1 MSRWAVESIRKEFC
15 LAVHKAPEMKRAYTN
30 FSDAARV
37 EGESE
42 PAKSSIFTC
51 TDICRTLLDMGS
63 QSVTAREF
71 KKERLETRLTPQ
83 QKKRIER
90 AARIKGTSLSDFV
103 VLSAD
108 DAALRVIRE
117 QETLTLTER
126 ASEVFVDALLN
137 PPAPGRR
144 LAVAA
149 KRFRARTGT

>member
-1 MSRWAVESIRKEFC
+1 MS
-15 LAVHKAPEMKRAYTN
+15 
-30 FSDAARV
+30 
-37 EGESE
+37 
-42 PAKSSIFTC
+42 
-51 TDICRTLLDMGS
+51 S

-117 QETLTLTER
+117 QETLSLNER
-126 ASEVFVDALLN
+126 ASEVFIDALLN

-149 KRFRARTGT
+149 KRFRARTGS

>member
-1 MSRWAVESIRKEFC
+1 
-15 LAVHKAPEMKRAYTN
+15 
-30 FSDAARV
+30 
-37 EGESE
+37 
-42 PAKSSIFTC
+42 
-51 TDICRTLLDMGS
+51 MGS

-117 QETLTLTER
+117 QETLSLNER
-126 ASEVFVDALLN
+126 ASEVFIDALFN

-144 LAVAA
+144 LAAAA
-149 KRFRARTGT
+149 KRFRARTTS